1 MKKKLILC
9 ILFCSAIVLNSI
21 EPKDY
26 QSMTDHDRISLAVSY
41 YEVFLK
47 WKDEAGKKGDEA
59 ESYLKEAYKIEP
71 EVDKYYR
78 GELEI
83 PEKTISFNW
92 DEIFPEEE
100 SDEDSVNDL
109 ESEYTDDVT
118 NDDVTNDDVT
128 NDDVTNDDV
137 TNDDVTNDDVWNE
150 IVKVINE
157 QNFEGLE
164 VYFNDVIDIAGT
176 DMRITRD
183 ELSETLQDWLSAE
196 NTVFPEYTTFFVNE
210 NVLKVTL
217 KSVPENFFLPIS
229 SDTFYVIFSNG
240 LVTGFSE
247 SE

>member
-118 NDDVTNDDVT
+118 NDDVTNDDV
-128 NDDVTNDDV
+128 
-137 TNDDVTNDDVWNE
+137 WNE

>member
-71 EVDKYYR
+71 EVNKYYR

-118 NDDVTNDDVT
+118 NDDV
-128 NDDVTNDDV
+128 
-137 TNDDVTNDDVWNE
+137 WNE

-157 QNFEGLE
+157 QNFEGLK